1 MSIVEI
7 RVTNR
12 PYLPDP
18 AGEEVLYEIKHALGI
33 NAVQKVRTAKVYR
46 FEGIDELQARLL
58 AEKLLAEDVFQNYTI
73 NAPIITDAQVVVEV
87 AYKPGVMN
95 PEAASLMKAA
105 KDLGIG
111 GLVAAD
117 SSREYGFY
125 GPDISSRDIEIILDR
140 LLVNAT
146 VERVVKEKPVTLLIW
161 GQPGRTEIIPLR
173 GMSDAELMEL
183 SRDKLFLN
191 LEEMHA
197 IQHYFR
203 TIGRDPTDCEI
214 ETLAQTWSEHC
225 GHKTFKARL
234 LVNGREKEPL
244 LKRLQEATAAVNHPL
259 VLSAF
264 VDNSGVM
271 EFYDGWAV
279 CGKVETHNSPSAIE
293 PYGGAMT
300 GSGGV
305 FRDIM
310 GTGQGARVI
319 ASTDMFCFAPPDT
332 PREDIPPGCLH
343 PHYLL
348 RRVVAGVRDYGNRM
362 GIPTNNGSVH
372 FHRDF
377 RAKPSVIVGAYGLL
391 PVERCRKGQPQ
402 PGDLAVVIGGR
413 TGRDGIHGATFS
425 SGEMT
430 HRTNEVNASA
440 VQIGHPIEEKRVADA
455 VLAAGE
461 AGLIRAIT
469 DCGAGG
475 FASALGEMGEKTGV
489 RVWLERVPLKYQGL
503 KPWEIWLSESQERM
517 VIAVSPE
524 NLERLLEI
532 CRGLNVEATVLAEF
546 TSDRRLVVTYEKET
560 ICDLDMEFLHHGLP
574 KRVLT
579 ARWQQPALAD
589 PHLSMPENWEETYCQ
604 VMGHLNVCSKEPIVR
619 MYDHGVQG
627 SCALAPFGGVGQ
639 DGPNDAVVLTPLLG
653 SSAAVV
659 ISHGL
664 NPVLN
669 RIDSYYGSL
678 WAATEAVSNAV
689 AVGANPKELVLIDNF
704 IWPFPDE
711 ESLGALDRAVDACV
725 DFVRATGMPFISGKD
740 SLSSTYRG
748 DGGEVIKIPPVL
760 CVSVFGRL
768 PDVKRTV
775 SADFK
780 GAGNLIVLVGQRV
793 LAEMAGSV
801 YFDLAG
807 YLGRNLPRINLKVVT
822 QVWEGIHR
830 AIKEER
836 VLACHDISEGGLAA
850 ALAEMCFGGNVGA
863 RISIPAGERPDYFL
877 FNETAGCFLVE
888 MAPTEK
894 PEKVFAGLKHM
905 VLGQTT
911 ENLAVVVEQEGHRLC
926 SVPLA
931 DLKKAWQEPM
941 ARVFGT
947 LDAVQGREVGS

>member
-1 MSIVEI
+1 MAVVEI
-7 RVTNR
+7 RVANH
-12 PYLPDP
+12 PYLTDP

-33 NAVQKVRTAKVYR
+33 DAVQKVRTAKVYR
-46 FEGIDELQARLL
+46 FEGIDESAARLL
-58 AEKLLAEDVFQNYTI
+58 AEKLLAEAVFQDYTI
-73 NAPIITDAQVVVEV
+73 NAPIIKDAPVVVEV

-105 KDLGIG
+105 RDLGIE

-125 GPDISSRDIEIILDR
+125 GQDINSQHIDVILER

-146 VERVVKEKPVTLLIW
+146 VERVVTEKPATLLISGRP
-161 GQPGRTEIIPLR
+161 GQTEIIPLR

-183 SRDKLFLN
+183 SRDRLFLN
-191 LEEMHA
+191 LEEMKT
-197 IQHYFR
+197 IQQYFR
-203 TIGRDPTDCEI
+203 NIGRDPTDCEI

-234 LVNGREKEPL
+234 LVEGRVKEPL
-244 LKRLQEATAAVNHPL
+244 LKRLQEATFAANHPL

-271 EFYDGWAV
+271 EFYDGWAI

-305 FRDIM
+305 FRDVM

-332 PREDIPPGCLH
+332 PREEIPPGCLS

-377 RAKPSVIVGAYGLL
+377 RAKPSVIVGAYGML
-391 PVERCRKGQPQ
+391 PVERCRKGQPR

-430 HRTNEVNASA
+430 HRTTEVNASA

-455 VLAAGE
+455 ILAASE
-461 AGLIRAIT
+461 AGLVRAIT

-475 FASALGEMGEKTGV
+475 FSSALGEMGEKTGV
-489 RVWLERVPLKYQGL
+489 RVWLERAPLKYQGL
-503 KPWEIWLSESQERM
+503 RPWEIWLSESQERM
-517 VIAVSPE
+517 IIAVSPG

-546 TSDRRLVVTYEKET
+546 TSDRRLVVTYENE
-560 ICDLDMEFLHHGLP
+560 IVCDLDMEFLHHGLP
-574 KRVLT
+574 KRVLP
-579 ARWQQPALAD
+579 ARWQQPALKEPQLPIPDALED
-589 PHLSMPENWEETYCQ
+589 IYCR
-604 VMGHLNVCSKEPIVR
+604 VMSHLNVCSKEPIVR

-627 SCALAPFGGVGQ
+627 SCSLAPYGGVEQ

-653 SSAAVV
+653 SPAAVI

-669 RIDSYYGSL
+669 QIDPYYGSL

-689 AVGANPKELVLIDNF
+689 AVGANPGELVLIDNF

-748 DGGEVIKIPPVL
+748 KDGEVIKIPPVL

-768 PDVKRTV
+768 PDVKRTI
-775 SADFK
+775 SSDFK
-780 GAGNLIVLVGQRV
+780 GTGNLIVLVGQRN
-793 LAEMAGSV
+793 LSEMAGSV
-801 YFDLAG
+801 YYDLYG
-807 YLGRNLPRINLKVVT
+807 YLGKNLPRIDLKTVT
-822 QVWEGIHR
+822 RVWKGIFR
-830 AIKEER
+830 AIQEGKI
-836 VLACHDISEGGLAA
+836 LACHDISEGGLAA
-850 ALAEMCFGGNVGA
+850 ALAEMCFGGGVGA
-863 RISIPAGERPDYFL
+863 ELNVPAGERPDYFL
-877 FNETAGCFLVE
+877 FNETSGCFLLE
-888 MAPTEK
+888 MSPREN
-894 PEKVFAGLKHM
+894 PGKVLAGLPHV
-905 VLGQTT
+905 VLGQTRDNPVI
-911 ENLAVVVEQEGHRLC
+911 EIKQEGHHLC
-926 SVPLA
+926 RIALST
-931 DLKKAWQEPM
+931 LKRSWKEPM
-941 ARVFGT
+941 ERIFGT
-947 LDAVQGREVGS
+947 PGEAREVG

>member
-1 MSIVEI
+1 VAIVEI

-12 PYLPDP
+12 PHLPDP
-18 AGEEVLYEIKHALGI
+18 AGEEVLHEIKYALGI
-33 NAVQKVRTAKVYR
+33 NAVQRVRTAKVYR
-46 FEGIDELQARLL
+46 FEGIDESKAQLL
-58 AEKLLAEDVFQNYTI
+58 AEKLLAEAVFQDYTI
-73 NAPIITDAQVVVEV
+73 NGPIIKDAPVVVEV

-95 PEAASLMKAA
+95 PEAVSLMKAA
-105 KDLGIG
+105 RDLGVE

-125 GPDISSRDIEIILDR
+125 GPDINSRDIEIILNR
-140 LLVNAT
+140 LLVNTT
-146 VERVVKEKPVTLLIW
+146 VERVVTEKPATLLIP

-183 SRDKLFLN
+183 SRDRLFLN

-197 IQHYFR
+197 IQDYFKA
-203 TIGRDPTDCEI
+203 IGRDPTDCEI

-234 LVNGREKEPL
+234 LVDGREKEPL
-244 LKRLQEATAAVNHPL
+244 LKRLQDATAATNHPL

-332 PREDIPPGCLH
+332 PREDIPPGCLS

-430 HRTNEVNASA
+430 HRTTEVNASA

-455 VLAAGE
+455 VLAASE

-475 FASALGEMGEKTGV
+475 FSSALGEMGEKTGV

-546 TSDRRLVVTYEKET
+546 TSDRRLVVTYENET

-579 ARWQQPALAD
+579 ARWQQPALTD
-589 PHLSMPENWEETYCQ
+589 PQVSTPRNWEETYCQ

-627 SCALAPFGGVGQ
+627 SCTLAPFGGVEQ

-653 SSAAVV
+653 SPAAVV

-669 RIDSYYGSL
+669 QIDPYYGSL

-711 ESLGALDRAVDACV
+711 EALGALDRAVDACV

-780 GAGNLIVLVGQRV
+780 GAGNLIILVGQRN
-793 LAEMAGSV
+793 LSEMAGSV

-807 YLGRNLPRINLKVVT
+807 CLGKNLPRINLEIVT
-822 QVWEGIHR
+822 RVWDGIHK
-830 AIKEER
+830 AIQGEKI
-836 VLACHDISEGGLAA
+836 LACHDISEGGLAA
-850 ALAEMCFGGNVGA
+850 ALAEMCFGGGVGA
-863 RISIPAGERPDYFL
+863 WITIPAGERPDYFL
-877 FNETAGCFLVE
+877 FNETSGCFVVE

-894 PEKVFAGLKHM
+894 PEKTLAGLPYL

-911 ENLAVVVEQEGHRLC
+911 DDPAVVVEQEGRRLC

-931 DLKKAWQEPM
+931 NLKRAWQEPM
-941 ARVFGT
+941 ARIFGNPS
-947 LDAVQGREVGS
+947 AGHGREVGA